1 MHMQIDGT
9 PDLDN
14 LAPLGT
20 GLWIAIANSGQ
31 NANYVTSFKNVVFTS
46 NWLHVNLSR
55 P

>member
-20 GLWIAIANSGQ
+20 GLWIAIADSGQ
-31 NANYVTSFKNVVFTS
+31 TANYVTSIKNVV
-46 NWLHVNLSR
+46 LHLN
-55 P
+55 